1 LLVEKQT
8 KSPFFAI
15 IQTSGNHRPYTIP
28 EKNYGFKLLNIAE
41 EEVKKYGFESLE
53 ELNSFRFMDHSI
65 GLFIQQAKK
74 EGSMVTRG
82 LNDGKK
88 R

>member
-1 LLVEKQT
+1 MKDIVKFKIYLYLKNIEKCTIQQTNTIDGLLYCRKWRLV
-8 KSPFFAI
+8 
-15 IQTSGNHRPYTIP
+15 
-28 EKNYGFKLLNIAE
+28 KLDHEFNLE

-74 EGSMVTRG
+74 EGYCNG
-82 LNDGKK
+82 
-88 R
+88 